1 MHRIVVV
8 CGYGRKESEK
18 LRKCVIEEQSKHYYI
33 GQRIECLTFTA
44 LKRLAFRLSS
54 QGYGVSIIGLSD
66 IEDHVL
72 TITAGKEQN
81 VTDK

>member
-1 MHRIVVV
+1 M
-8 CGYGRKESEK
+8 
-18 LRKCVIEEQSKHYYI
+18 RKCVIEEQNKHYYI

-66 IEDHVL
+66 IEDHVNGL
-72 TITAGKEQN
+72 ITEGKLSASSIDK
-81 VTDK
+81 VTGAVRLHLKNLA

>member
-1 MHRIVVV
+1 M
-8 CGYGRKESEK
+8 
-18 LRKCVIEEQSKHYYI
+18 RKCVIEEQSRHYYI

-72 TITAGKEQN
+72 TITAGKEQ
-81 VTDK
+81 TDAKL